1 MGGLNTLANIYEK
14 LMLIQN
20 ELKCPKDQFNSF
32 GKYHYRSA
40 ESILEALKPL
50 LVKHKATLII
60 SDEIVLIGNRFYVK
74 ATARIFDSESGEYIE
89 TTAYAREAESK
100 KGMDSAQVTGSTS
113 SYARKYALNGLL
125 AIDDNKDPDHLNKGQ
140 ENQTR
145 ANRGN
150 PRQQRQ
156 RQKPMTL
163 QEAKNIKLNFGDFNN
178 ISLGQLAKENI
189 GAVKELYQKAND
201 KKNKYACKL
210 ILQDYKRQV
219 EEAQKMQEATEQSG
233 FLDDNFKP
241 VDDFKGDD

>member
-1 MGGLNTLANIYEK
+1 MEIKNILEK
-14 LMLIQN
+14 LNKIQT
-20 ELKCPKDQFNSF
+20 ELKAVKGQYNNF
-32 GKYHYRSA
+32 GKYRYRSC
-40 ESILEALKPL
+40 EDILEALKPL
-50 LVKHKATLII
+50 LDQYQTIVTI
-60 SDEIVLIGNRFYVK
+60 SDDMELIGNRFYVK
-74 ATARIFDSESGEYIE
+74 ATAKIFDVDSGEFIE
-89 TTAYAREAESK
+89 TTAYAREAENK

-163 QEAKNIKLNFGDFNN
+163 EEAKSIKLNFGDFNN
-178 ISLGQLAKENI
+178 ITLGQIAKENI
-189 GAVKELYQKAND
+189 NTIKELYQKSSQ

-219 EEAQKMQEATEQSG
+219 EEAERIEKATEQSD
-233 FLDDNFKP
+233 FFDKDFKP
-241 VDDFKGDD
+241 VQE

>member
-1 MGGLNTLANIYEK
+1 MEIKNILIKLNK
-14 LMLIQN
+14 IQT
-20 ELKCPKDQFNSF
+20 ELKAVKGQYNNF
-32 GKYHYRSA
+32 GKYRYRSC
-40 ESILEALKPL
+40 EDILESLKPL
-50 LVKHKATLII
+50 LEQYQTIVTI
-60 SDEIVLIGNRFYVK
+60 SDDIEVIGNRFYVK
-74 ATARIFDSESGEYIE
+74 ATARIFDVDSGEFIE
-89 TTAYAREAESK
+89 TTAYAREAENK

-140 ENQTR
+140 ESQTR

-156 RQKPMTL
+156 RQKPLTL

-219 EEAQKMQEATEQSG
+219 EEAKRIEKATEQSD
-233 FLDDNFKP
+233 FFDKDFKP
-241 VDDFKGDD
+241 VQE

>member
-1 MGGLNTLANIYEK
+1 MEIKNILIKLNK
-14 LMLIQN
+14 IQT
-20 ELKCPKDQFNSF
+20 ELKAIKGQYNNF
-32 GKYHYRSA
+32 GKYRYRSC
-40 ESILEALKPL
+40 EDILESLKPL
-50 LVKHKATLII
+50 LDQYQTIVTI
-60 SDEIVLIGNRFYVK
+60 SDDMELIGNRFYVK
-74 ATARIFDSESGEYIE
+74 ATARIFDVDSGEFIE

-140 ENQTR
+140 ESQTG

-150 PRQQRQ
+150 PKQQK

-163 QEAKNIKLNFGDFNN
+163 EEAKSIKLNFGDFNN
-178 ISLGQLAKENI
+178 ITLGQIAKENI
-189 GAVKELYQKAND
+189 NTIKELYQKSSQ

>member
-1 MGGLNTLANIYEK
+1 MEIKNILIKLNK
-14 LMLIQN
+14 IQT
-20 ELKCPKDQFNSF
+20 ELKAVKGQYNAF
-32 GKYHYRSA
+32 GKYEYRSC
-40 ESILEALKPL
+40 EDILEALKPL
-50 LVKHKATLII
+50 LDEYKTIVTI
-60 SDEIVLIGNRFYVK
+60 SDDIEVIGNRFYVK

-89 TTAYAREAESK
+89 TTAYAREAENK

-140 ENQTR
+140 ESQTR

-163 QEAKNIKLNFGDFNN
+163 EEAKSIKLNFGDFNN

-201 KKNKYACKL
+201 KKNKYACGLVLK
-210 ILQDYKRQV
+210 DYKRQV
-219 EEAQKMQEATEQSG
+219 EEAKRIEKATEQSD
-233 FLDDNFKP
+233 FFDKDFKP
-241 VDDFKGDD
+241 VQE

>member
-60 SDEIVLIGNRFYVK
+60 SDEIVLIGDRFYVK
-74 ATARIFDSESGEYIE
+74 ATARLLNTEEPGEVE
-89 TTAYAREAESK
+89 VTAYAREAENK

-125 AIDDNKDPDHLNKGQ
+125 AIDDNKDPDHLNRGQ

-150 PRQQRQ
+150 PRQQRP

-163 QEAKNIKLNFGDFNN
+163 EEAKSIKLNFGDFNN

-201 KKNKYACKL
+201 KKNKYACGL
-210 ILQDYKRQV
+210 ILKDYKRQV
-219 EEAQKMQEATEQSG
+219 EEAKRIEKATEQSD
-233 FLDDNFKP
+233 FFDKDFKP
-241 VDDFKGDD
+241 VQE

>member
-1 MGGLNTLANIYEK
+1 MEIKNILIKLNK
-14 LMLIQN
+14 IQT
-20 ELKCPKDQFNSF
+20 ELKAVKGQYNNF
-32 GKYHYRSA
+32 GKYSYRSC
-40 ESILEALKPL
+40 EDILEALKPL
-50 LVKHKATLII
+50 LKQYQTIVTI
-60 SDEIVLIGNRFYVK
+60 SDDIEVIGNRFYVK
-74 ATARIFDSESGEYIE
+74 ATARIFDVDSGEFIE
-89 TTAYAREAESK
+89 TTAYAREAENK

-140 ENQTR
+140 ESQTR

-150 PRQQRQ
+150 PRQKRQ

-201 KKNKYACKL
+201 KKNKYACGL
-210 ILQDYKRQV
+210 ILKDYKRQV
-219 EEAQKMQEATEQSG
+219 EEAKQMQEATAQSG
-233 FLDDNFKP
+233 FFDKDFKP
-241 VDDFKGDD
+241 VQE

>member
-1 MGGLNTLANIYEK
+1 MEIKNILEK
-14 LMLIQN
+14 LNKIQT
-20 ELKCPKDQFNSF
+20 ELKAIKDQFNSF

-50 LVKHKATLII
+50 LDEYKTIVTI
-60 SDEIVLIGNRFYVK
+60 SDDMELIGNRFYVK
-74 ATARIFDSESGEYIE
+74 ATAKIFDVDSGEFIE

-163 QEAKNIKLNFGDFNN
+163 EEAKSIKLNFGDFNN
-178 ISLGQLAKENI
+178 ITLGQLAKENI

-201 KKNKYACKL
+201 KKNKYACGL
-210 ILQDYKRQV
+210 ILKDYKRQV
-219 EEAQKMQEATEQSG
+219 EEAERIEKATEQSD
-233 FLDDNFKP
+233 FFDKDFKP
-241 VDDFKGDD
+241 VQE